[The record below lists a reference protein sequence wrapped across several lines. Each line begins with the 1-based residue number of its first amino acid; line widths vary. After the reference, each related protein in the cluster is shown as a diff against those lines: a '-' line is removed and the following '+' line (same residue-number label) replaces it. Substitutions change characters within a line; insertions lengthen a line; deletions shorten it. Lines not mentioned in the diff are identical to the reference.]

1 MPTKITIAHDFTCP
15 WCWVGFSQANRLK
28 SEFDVEFYWKGFPL
42 WPEELAW
49 PEPDPKETPNPDR
62 PVVPSRFELALA
74 AEGLE
79 PLTSKRPSRIRTIN
93 AHMALEFARDAGC
106 FDDYLG
112 KLYVGFWVGGLDISD
127 PDVLVR
133 LATRLPM
140 DQIDLRAAISQRKF
154 ADRLVNFDDDAYA
167 AGIYNVPT
175 FIIGGERYAEQP
187 YIVLKEAASKI
198 ASPAV
203 SSAYRR
209 ITDFPEPRDGR
220 PFVFM
225 NMIATIDGKI
235 LSGER
240 DEHVMDLGS
249 KSDHATMRYLESLA
263 DAVMIGA
270 GSLRATPGLWYASEL
285 KRYVVTGSGNVD
297 RGSRFFTDAPNK
309 AFVVGADVD
318 GLNCLPLGSW
328 DDLLA
333 MLRRDHGVNR
343 LLIEGG
349 SELNAQLLELDLVD
363 EIFMT
368 LAPKIKLGADV
379 PTIADGSSLSRDEIT
394 EWELISSKRVGNE
407 IFVRYR
413 RRRS

>member
-1 MPTKITIAHDFTCP
+1 MPTEITIAHDFTCP

-49 PEPDPKETPNPDR
+49 PEPGPKETPNPDR

-140 DQIDLRAAISQRKF
+140 DQVDLRAAISQRKF

-187 YIVLKEAASKI
+187 YIVLKEAANKI

-225 NMIATIDGKI
+225 NMISTIDGKI

-249 KSDHATMRYLESLA
+249 KVDHATMRHLESLA

-285 KRYVVTGSGNVD
+285 KRFVVTGSGNID
-297 RGSRFFTDAPNK
+297 RGSRFFTDAPDK

-318 GLNCLPLGSW
+318 GLNCLPLRSW

-394 EWELISSKRVGNE
+394 EWELISAKPVGNE

>member
-49 PEPDPKETPNPDR
+49 PEPGPKETPNPDR

-249 KSDHATMRYLESLA
+249 KVDHATMRHLESLA

-270 GSLRATPGLWYASEL
+270 
-285 KRYVVTGSGNVD
+285 
-297 RGSRFFTDAPNK
+297 RFFTDAPDK

-318 GLNCLPLGSW
+318 GLNCLPLRSW

-394 EWELISSKRVGNE
+394 EWELISAKPVGNE